1 MTKLPEFLADPTYD
15 NSVGRMVRQLT
26 NRLKTEMSSKL
37 EAVDMNVNEYYVF
50 LNVSGEEGM
59 SQTDLAKR
67 MSMPP
72 YAISR
77 LIDSMIVKGLVERR
91 ANPHS
96 RRAFCIFLTQDAKA
110 KIPKV
115 MGSLAD
121 INDWILAPLDATER
135 AAFVS
140 ALRKLV

>member
-1 MTKLPEFLADPTYD
+1 MTKIPEFLTDPTYD

-26 NRLKTEMSSKL
+26 NRLKAEMKTRL
-37 EAVDMNVNEYYVF
+37 EAIDMNVNEYYVF
-50 LNVSGEEGM
+50 LNVSGFEGM

-67 MSMPP
+67 MSMPA

-77 LIDSMIVKGLVERR
+77 LIDSMIAKGLVERR
-91 ANPHS
+91 VNPRS
-96 RRAFCIFLTQDAKA
+96 RRSFCIFLTEDAKA

-115 MGSLAD
+115 MGSLED

-135 AAFVS
+135 DAFVN
-140 ALRKLV
+140 ALRKLA